1 MSPAITVHIRLIY
14 GLDCTYGVYKRS
26 AKTHVRSY
34 GYGYGRKFPYTDTII
49 RRIQIR
55 RIFVHTVL
63 ANPTHVLYHYPQVA
77 AEALHAERAAVA
89 RLQRVCAETA
99 SASQQSLQ
107 PRDASAPQA
116 PGGLDAQGVDNVLQV
131 S

>member
-1 MSPAITVHIRLIY
+1 
-14 GLDCTYGVYKRS
+14 
-26 AKTHVRSY
+26 
-34 GYGYGRKFPYTDTII
+34 
-49 RRIQIR
+49 
-55 RIFVHTVL
+55 
-63 ANPTHVLYHYPQVA
+63 VLYHYPQVA